1 MKNKMK
7 PKNVIYA
14 QMLIVVI
21 YAHFVMKI
29 FVLIVQISVE
39 IIHVKILYVLSAL
52 YFVIY
57 AKI

>member
-7 PKNVIYA
+7 QKNVIYD
-14 QMLIVVI
+14 QMVIVGI
-21 YAHFVMKI
+21 YVHFVIKI
-29 FVLIVQISVE
+29 YVIIVQISVE
-39 IIHVKILYVLSAL
+39 IIHVKILYVLIAH